1 MPAHAGIQVGL
12 SSLEKTWFPTFA
24 GMTRN
29 SIEPRL
35 VEFLN
40 F

>member
-12 SSLEKTWFPTFA
+12 SSLKKTWIPAFA
-24 GMTRN
+24 GMTRK

-35 VEFLN
+35 FEFLN
-40 F
+40 L